1 MPRRIL
7 AESTLAVV
15 AAVLA
20 VVTAINPEW
29 IEWLTGS
36 DPDSGSGALEWGIVA
51 VFAVGAVVAG
61 SLAGRDLRRWR
72 AVPA

>member
-1 MPRRIL
+1 MPRRIV
-7 AESTLAVV
+7 AESTLALV

-36 DPDSGSGALEWGIVA
+36 DPDSGSGVLEWGLVA
-51 VFAVGAVVAG
+51 VFALGAVVAG
-61 SLAGRDLRRWR
+61 AVARRDLRRWR
-72 AVPA
+72 SATA